1 MKKVWVSLLT
11 ILLACALLTSAVFA
25 EGEGFGAESWEY
37 SEQVETVVEEVEEF
51 ELGEDAAMVYD
62 DAELTDEADD
72 EAAFEEATDAVPEET
87 ADSEPEPV
95 PVVEEMTDAVD
106 AALAS
111 NNSQPSED
119 FDIYDGLLYGY
130 HGNGGRVVIP
140 NTVTSIASFAFNPLG
155 PVDSEGNGEVY
166 DNTTITSVVIP
177 SSVTEIQDCA
187 FFSCI
192 NLKSV
197 TISSGVQYLGE
208 EAFYNCSSLTSVSI
222 PDSVKTVDAEAFC
235 QCKSLV
241 SAKLSANMTEIP
253 NSMFE
258 DCTSLKSIN
267 IPKNIKRIG
276 WYAFD
281 GCTSLQSVSIADGV
295 TEICGSAFNECK
307 SLVSIRIPGSVKKF
321 SVKTDEG
328 KYEAIFWKSGLRS
341 AIFEDGV
348 TEIPRSMFYDCANLT
363 GVGFPASLTAIQ
375 DYAFA
380 NCTGLKSMI
389 IPKTVTSIADTAFN
403 GHASGFKIMATCN
416 SAAHKY
422 AKARGICGT
431 ISGHTSVSIPAVAA
445 TCTQTGLT
453 QGSKCSVCGEIL
465 TAQKTV
471 AALGHK
477 TVNTT
482 GKAATCTATGLT
494 QGTRCILCGEWIKPQ
509 ATIPA
514 TGHKPA
520 TVKGY
525 AATYTSA
532 GLSDGAKCSV
542 CGTWTKAQT
551 AIPRKVYPGSVLAKK
566 GKNGTI
572 TVNIGERFY
581 LTPQFAANANT
592 TVKGYKSSKKSIA
605 AVDGNGLVTP
615 KKAGKATITV
625 TTNDKKKKATVVVK
639 VVDPYKPTGIS
650 ITNGKKVTLEMGK
663 TLKLGAKMKPD
674 TAQSN
679 LTWKSSKK
687 SVATVDGSGLVTPH
701 KEGTAKI
708 TVTTRNK
715 KKATITVKVVDPTKP
730 TGISITNGKTVTLK
744 VGETLKLG
752 AKLKPDTAQS
762 ELTWKSS
769 NKKIATVDATGTVK
783 ALKKGK
789 VKITVTTKKNKKK
802 ATITVKVVP

>member
-111 NNSQPSED
+111 NNSQPSEN
-119 FDIYDGLLYGY
+119 FVIEDGVLIQYVGP
-130 HGNGGRVVIP
+130 GGAVVIP
-140 NTVTSIASFAFNPLG
+140 STVKTIGTCAFMRC
-155 PVDSEGNGEVY
+155 DSEGNAIA
-166 DNTTITSVVIP
+166 NTTLT
-177 SSVTEIQDCA
+177 
-187 FFSCI
+187 
-192 NLKSV
+192 SV
-197 TISSGVQYLGE
+197 TIPDSVTVIEGNAFQECTKLTRVIISGDNLWRVE
-208 EAFYNCSSLTSVSI
+208 DAAFWGCSSLTSIVIPECVYTIGKGTFFGCSSLQTVKLPAYLEEIPYCLFWGCSSLKTISI
-222 PDSVKTVDAEAFC
+222 PKSV
-235 QCKSLV
+235 
-241 SAKLSANMTEIP
+241 
-253 NSMFE
+253 
-258 DCTSLKSIN
+258 
-267 IPKNIKRIG
+267 KRIG
-276 WYAFD
+276 WSAFE
-281 GCTSLQSVSIADGV
+281 GCKSLSSITIPDGV
-295 TEICGSAFNECK
+295 AEICGMAFAGCS
-307 SLVSIRIPGSVKKF
+307 SLVTITIPGSVKRF
-321 SVKTDEG
+321 VVRDDNGEDQ
-328 KYEAIFWKSGLRS
+328 AIFWKSGLRS
-341 AIFEDGV
+341 AIFKDGV